1 MGVVVFI
8 SHGAVF
14 ELYSSDED
22 DQDCGVT
29 WQEVLIQLVK
39 NEPHLYEKANSDYAN
54 SDIKETTWTSI
65 AQKMND
71 MGFGDIKGI
80 KVGKIF

>member
-54 SDIKETTWTSI
+54 RDIKETTWTSI